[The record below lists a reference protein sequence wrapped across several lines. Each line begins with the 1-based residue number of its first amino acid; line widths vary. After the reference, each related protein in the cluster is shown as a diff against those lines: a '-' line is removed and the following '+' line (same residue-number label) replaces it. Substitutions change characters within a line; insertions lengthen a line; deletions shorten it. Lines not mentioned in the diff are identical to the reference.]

1 VTTHQIKMQQNQC
14 LVRDAQKTGN
24 VWEAAEIRHP
34 DHPETPSPTEL
45 STATVDEPH
54 MAVTA
59 SEARFG

>member
-1 VTTHQIKMQQNQC
+1 VTIRQTKIQQKQMVV
-14 LVRDAQKTGN
+14 LVAQKSGN
-24 VWEAAEIRHP
+24 VWEAAEIRQQHTP
-34 DHPETPSPTEL
+34 NAPSPTEL